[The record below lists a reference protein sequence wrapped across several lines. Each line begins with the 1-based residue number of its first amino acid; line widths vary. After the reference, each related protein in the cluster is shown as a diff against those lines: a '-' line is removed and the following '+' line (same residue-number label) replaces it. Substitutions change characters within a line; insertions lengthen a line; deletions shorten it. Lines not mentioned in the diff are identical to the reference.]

1 MTIDPQL
8 AAIVVTL
15 AIGALIGVPALVRA
29 SRGRRRA
36 LRACLQCG
44 RTVVFGSRTCDCA
57 E

>member
-29 SRGRRRA
+29 SRSRRRA